1 MIPQKTKSAIIANR
15 GLGFN
20 QLHILQLLD
29 DLSEGKLLEDLSYH
43 GGGIS
48 AGVRYIAIG
57 RSSELYYNVPHWVV
71 DLRHAS
77 KLFHIRESA
86 RLGENTIKT
95 FNRTVH
101 ALLRR
106 GLVLPLSNEM
116 IKQGHYDC
124 NIRQHNTPGARLRF
138 ILLNVDNA

>member
-1 MIPQKTKSAIIANR
+1 MASRNTKSAETSYR
-15 GLGFN
+15 GLGYN
-20 QLHILQLLD
+20 QLHISQLLE
-29 DLSEGKLLEDLSYH
+29 DLSEGKMLEDISYH

-57 RSSELYYNVPHWVV
+57 RSSELFYNVPHWVI

-77 KLFHIRESA
+77 KLFHIREST

-95 FNRTVH
+95 FNRAVH
-101 ALLRR
+101 ALLHR
-106 GLVLPLSNEM
+106 GLLLSLSNEM

-124 NIRQHNTPGARLRF
+124 NIRQNSRSGVRLRF
-138 ILLNVDNA
+138 LRLICG